1 MESIKLTSGRYPLPT
16 PYPANWTIDRQI
28 IEMIKEATEAE
39 AADPNRVAE
48 STCSVKPAAK
58 PSVKPTPATNPYL
71 AARAKVLSEMT
82 DKEKLLIEKME
93 NGTIPKDSRYDTFVG
108 QVARLGDQL
117 SAANN

>member
-1 MESIKLTSGRYPLPT
+1 
-16 PYPANWTIDRQI
+16 
-28 IEMIKEATEAE
+28 
-39 AADPNRVAE
+39 
-48 STCSVKPAAK
+48 VKPAAK

-71 AARAKVLSEMT
+71 TARTNVLSEMT

-93 NGTIPKDSRYDTFVG
+93 KGTIPKDSRYDTFVG